1 MGFSDPGC
9 YGGEIQTPNLDRLAD
24 GGLRFTQFYNT
35 TRCWPSRACIL
46 TGYYAQQV
54 RRDELPGLSGG
65 MDGKRPGWARLLP
78 ELLRPL
84 GYRSYHSGKWH
95 VDGKV
100 LAGGFDR
107 SYRLE
112 DSDRHF
118 NPRRHL
124 LDDRPLP
131 PVAPDS
137 GYYSSTAIASRAIDM
152 LAEHQARYGGQ
163 PFFLYLAFI
172 APHFPLQAPAEDFAL
187 YRDRYRAGWDALRQ
201 ERHARMTKLGLV
213 NCGLSALE
221 PNMIPAWNLTADAL
235 RGRIGP
241 GEADRAV
248 PWSSL
253 TGQQRQFQPLKM
265 AIHAAMVH
273 RMDCE
278 IGRVVEQLRAMR
290 ALDDTVLFFLSD
302 NGASAEQMIR
312 GDGHDP
318 DAPPGSA
325 RSFLCLG
332 PGWSSAAN
340 TPFRLHKS
348 WVHEGGITTPLVVHW
363 PRGIADRGGLRH
375 NPGHLIDLAPTI
387 LDLAG
392 GQWPATF
399 AGQSVPPPPGKSLV
413 PVFRRDNSV
422 SREYLWWYHIGNRAI
437 RVGQWKLV
445 APRRSPWELYDLATD
460 RCEARNLAAQRPD
473 KVAQLERLWTR
484 SADEFRAL
492 ATRDPPKIPII
503 HSTDLFHPHDD
514 PDDHYDLASLFAL
527 KEFDIKGVVLDLG
540 ERQVGRPGRIPL
552 EQMMHV
558 SGRKVPYAVG
568 LNRSL
573 RTPDDTARD
582 AEERFQAGIRLILDV
597 LRNSSDKVVIH
608 TGGSCRDVAAALN
621 REPKL
626 LAEKVRAVYIDIGTG
641 PDGVQDE
648 YNVKLDP
655 LAYVRLLQS
664 GLSVYW
670 CPCFGRQG
678 YATFYEA
685 DQARLL
691 GPCTEPLKNYFVYC
705 LTKSRADPIAFLD
718 SGPHPLPT
726 GNRNMWCTAGLLHAA
741 GRKIYPRGSDDFVA
755 LTPNEAA
762 KAGLA
767 DQALEVFRFVPMRA
781 SVQPQ
786 PPAADAK
793 QPPLPKLRIELN
805 PAQGNQFIFR
815 ATDPRYGQIL
825 ASCLK
830 NLLAD
835 LGR

>member
-1 MGFSDPGC
+1 MYLISYSYLPTTWGSPTPVATGARSRP
-9 YGGEIQTPNLDRLAD
+9 PNLDRLAD

-54 RRDELPGLSGG
+54 RRDGLPGLSGG
-65 MDGKRPGWARLLP
+65 MEGKRPAWARLLP
-78 ELLRPL
+78 ALLRPL

-107 SYRLE
+107 SYWLE
-112 DSDRHF
+112 DTDRHF
-118 NPRRHL
+118 YPRCQL

-131 PVAPDS
+131 PVAPGS
-137 GYYSSTAIASRAIDM
+137 GYYSSTAIAQHAIDM
-152 LAEHQARYGGQ
+152 LAEHRARYGGQ

-172 APHFPLQAPAEDFAL
+172 APHFPLQAPAEDVAR

-201 ERHARMTKLGLV
+201 ERHARMTRLGLV
-213 NCGLSALE
+213 NCALSALE
-221 PNMIPAWNLTADAL
+221 PNMIPAWNLSAEAL
-235 RGRIGP
+235 RRRIGP
-241 GEADRAV
+241 GEAGRAV
-248 PWSSL
+248 PWNSL
-253 TGQQRQFQPLKM
+253 TEQQRQFQPLKM
-265 AIHAAMVH
+265 AVHAAMVH

-302 NGASAEQMIR
+302 NGASAEQIIR

-318 DAPPGSA
+318 AAPPGSA

-348 WVHEGGITTPLVVHW
+348 WVHEGGITTPLIVHW
-363 PRGIADRGGLRH
+363 PRGIADRGELRH

-387 LDLAG
+387 LELAG
-392 GQWPATF
+392 GRWPATF
-399 AGQSVPPPPGKSLV
+399 AGQPVPPPPGKSLV

-422 SREYLWWYHIGNRAI
+422 SHEYLWWYHIGNRAI

-445 APRRSPWELYDLATD
+445 APRRSPWELYDLSTD
-460 RCEARNLAAQRPD
+460 RCESRNLAARQPE

-484 SADEFRAL
+484 AADEFRTL
-492 ATRDPPKIPII
+492 ATRDLPKIPII

-514 PDDHYDLASLFAL
+514 PDDHYDLATLFAM
-527 KEFDIKGVVLDLG
+527 KEFDIKGVILDLG
-540 ERQVGRPGRIPL
+540 ERQAGRPGRIPL
-552 EQMMHV
+552 EQMMHIT
-558 SGRKVPYAVG
+558 GRKVPYAVG

-573 RTPDDTARD
+573 RSPADAARD
-582 AEERFQAGIRLILDV
+582 ADERFQAGIRLILSV
-597 LRNSSDKVVIH
+597 LGNSRDKVVIH
-608 TGGSCRDVAAALN
+608 TGGSCRDVAAAFN

-655 LAYVRLLQS
+655 LAYLRLLQS
-664 GLSVYW
+664 GLPIYW

-691 GPCTEPLKNYFVYC
+691 GDCSEPLRNYFVYC
-705 LTKSRADPIAFLD
+705 LTKSPADPIAFLS
-718 SGPHPLPT
+718 SGPHPLPA
-726 GNRNMWCTAGLLHAA
+726 GNRSMWCTAGLLHAA
-741 GRKIYPRGSDDFVA
+741 GRKIYPRGNADFVA
-755 LTPNEAA
+755 LTPSEAA
-762 KAGLA
+762 RAGLA
-767 DQALEVFRFVPMRA
+767 DQPWR
-781 SVQPQ
+781 SS
-786 PPAADAK
+786 
-793 QPPLPKLRIELN
+793 
-805 PAQGNQFIFR
+805 
-815 ATDPRYGQIL
+815 
-825 ASCLK
+825 ASCPC
-830 NLLAD
+830 A
-835 LGR
+835 